1 MAPSYF
7 IAAGEHSGE
16 MLGADLYL
24 ALQEKLPQFNAFGI
38 VGELM
43 KRSGV
48 EEIASIS
55 ELGVMGITDVM
66 GKIPQLRMLE
76 SEIVTQIERKQPR
89 FAVLID
95 NPGFHIR
102 LGEQL
107 RLRGIKVFQY
117 VAPKLWAW
125 GENRVPKV
133 KAAFD
138 EILGILPF
146 EAAFF
151 QDRQIPYTYVGCPIK
166 DRTDKVML
174 TRETL
179 GIPKDKVVIACLPGS
194 RPSEIM
200 LNLPL
205 IKDMATRI
213 LHEIPN
219 AIFLVPMA
227 TNLGEDCF
235 ANALGCSSLNPWQN
249 SQETI
254 GVSHSVTQSL
264 CMVKGMSL
272 ESLAAADAAIV
283 ASGTATLECA
293 LLGTPMVVVYRMSD
307 LSYQVA
313 KKAVKIPY
321 VSLVNLILGNP
332 VVKEFIQDFQVDEA
346 AAELVKLVQDKNE
359 RKSMLGRFEDLRDS
373 LDGNA
378 AAVAAARIQKVMA
391 PQDPSASRNKSMRTS
406 G

>member
-38 VGELM
+38 VGDLM

-48 EEIASIS
+48 EEVASIN

-66 GKIPQLRMLE
+66 RKVPQLRMLE

-107 RLRGIKVFQY
+107 RLRRIKVFQY

-125 GENRVPKV
+125 GENRIPKV

-166 DRTDKVML
+166 DRTDKVMV

-179 GIPKDKVVIACLPGS
+179 GIPKDRVVIACLPGS
-194 RPSEIM
+194 RPSEIA

-205 IKDMATRI
+205 IKDMATEI
-213 LHEIPN
+213 LKKIPN
-219 AIFLVPMA
+219 ALFLVPMA

-235 ANALGCSSLNPWQN
+235 AQAIGCLSLNLWQDHR
-249 SQETI
+249 ETI
-254 GVSHSVTQSL
+254 GVLHSTNGSF

-307 LSYQVA
+307 LTYQVA

-321 VSLVNLILGNP
+321 VSLVNLILETE
-332 VVKEFIQDFQVDEA
+332 VVKEFIQDFHVEEA
-346 AAELVKLVQDKNE
+346 AAEIVKLIQVKSV
-359 RKSMLGRFEDLRDS
+359 RKAMLDRFEDLRDS

-378 AAVAAARIQKVMA
+378 AAVAAERIRKVMDPQNSSA
-391 PQDPSASRNKSMRTS
+391 PRNKSVRSS